1 MEKGSQSSKIL
12 KIVVTGPESTG
23 KSTLSEQLAKHY
35 HTVFIPEYART
46 YVENLGRPY
55 AFADVEKIAYRQIE
69 EVKEFAIKA
78 NGLLFLDTFLIIT
91 KVWFD
96 VVYQKCPEWLI
107 KAIRHCDID
116 LFLLCTTDLPWEPDD
131 VRENGGEMREK
142 LFKIYQQELINFN
155 LPYAIIEGKGAKRLE
170 NAVRLINEY
179 INKLSKPGLNE
190 LKR

>member
-12 KIVVTGPESTG
+12 KIVITGPESTG

-55 AFADVEKIAYRQIE
+55 TFNDVENIAHRQIE
-69 EVKEFAIKA
+69 EMKEYALKA
-78 NGLLFLDTFLIIT
+78 SGILFLDTYLIIT

-96 VVYQKCPEWLI
+96 VVYQKCPEWVI
-107 KAIRHCDID
+107 EAIRQCDID
-116 LFLLCTTDLPWEPDD
+116 LFLLCSTDLTWVPDD

-155 LPYAIIEGKGAKRLE
+155 LPYAIIEGIGVKRLE
-170 NAVRLINEY
+170 NAARLINERKA
-179 INKLSKPGLNE
+179 NLAEMK
-190 LKR
+190 